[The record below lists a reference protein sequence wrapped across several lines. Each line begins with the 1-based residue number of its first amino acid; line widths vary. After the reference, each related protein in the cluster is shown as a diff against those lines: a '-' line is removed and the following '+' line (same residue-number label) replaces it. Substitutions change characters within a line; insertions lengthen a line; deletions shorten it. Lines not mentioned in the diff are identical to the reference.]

1 MRSSGIITLSFTGRR
16 EHSFDSAFPQF
27 FGWLLQSVQVLGGEL
42 YQGGGSRKFLWLSVG
57 VEILQERLLHSA
69 VDRNAELPVYGRD
82 TFLALRHFIG
92 PVGATALAASVT
104 DPRQFRSG
112 RQFAAWL
119 GLTPLQKSSGGKE
132 RLGRI
137 TKMGDSTCA
146 SSSLSA

>member
-1 MRSSGIITLSFTGRR
+1 MRSSGIVTLNSTGRR

-82 TFLALRHFIG
+82 TFLAVDVVLD
-92 PVGATALAASVT
+92 PVGT
-104 DPRQFRSG
+104 R
-112 RQFAAWL
+112 
-119 GLTPLQKSSGGKE
+119 
-132 RLGRI
+132 
-137 TKMGDSTCA
+137 
-146 SSSLSA
+146 